1 MVEGVGVF
9 RPSGSLLRVDA
20 DAIVAASSQDE
31 FFRRVPSAIARRD
44 YHKLARL
51 RAGEK
56 SAYAQLRGWLPG
68 EESDEEF
75 NTAVVA
81 LR

>member
-1 MVEGVGVF
+1 
-9 RPSGSLLRVDA
+9 
-20 DAIVAASSQDE
+20 VAQ
-31 FFRRVPSAIARRD
+31 RD
-44 YHKLARL
+44 YHQLARL
-51 RAGEK
+51 KTGEK